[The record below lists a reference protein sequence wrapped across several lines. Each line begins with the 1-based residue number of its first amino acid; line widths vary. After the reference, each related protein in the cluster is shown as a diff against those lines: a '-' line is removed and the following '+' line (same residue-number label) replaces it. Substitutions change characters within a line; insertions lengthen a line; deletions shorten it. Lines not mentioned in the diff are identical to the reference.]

1 MKFGVSV
8 SGTPSADAAAVEE
21 SLRQPETFARLYD
34 RYAADIHR
42 YVTRRLGAE
51 AADDVTS
58 ETFLVAFRA
67 RKRFDASAASARP
80 WLYGIAA
87 NLIGRRRRSEVRM
100 LKAYA
105 RTGSDPVMESWAE
118 HADSRVV
125 AQGMQ
130 QELAGALAGLSAGD
144 RHVLLLVAWADLSY
158 QEVADALGIPLGT
171 VRSRL
176 NRARRKI
183 RTALG
188 AHPALATDAT
198 EVA

>member
-1 MKFGVSV
+1 MLTGP
-8 SGTPSADAAAVEE
+8 PSSDAAAIGQ
-21 SLRQPETFARLYD
+21 SLQQPEVFAHLYD

-42 YVTRRLGAE
+42 YVTRRLGSE
-51 AADDVTS
+51 TADDVTS
-58 ETFLVAFRA
+58 ETFLVAFRT

-87 NLIGRRRRSEVRM
+87 KLISRQQRSEVRM
-100 LKAYA
+100 LRAYA
-105 RTGSDPVMESWAE
+105 RTGCDPVAESWAE
-118 HADSRVV
+118 HVDSRVV

-130 QELAGALAGLSAGD
+130 QKLSGALAGLSAGD
-144 RHVLLLVAWADLSY
+144 RHVLLLVAWAEFSY
-158 QEVADALGIPLGT
+158 QEVADALEIPLGT

-183 RTALG
+183 RTTLG
-188 AHPALATDAT
+188 ADPAIDAM

>member
-1 MKFGVSV
+1 M
-8 SGTPSADAAAVEE
+8 SGPPSADAAAVEE
-21 SLRQPETFARLYD
+21 SLQQPEAFAHLYD

-58 ETFLVAFRA
+58 ETFLVAFRT
-67 RKRFDASAASARP
+67 RRRFHASAASARP

-87 NLIGRRRRSEVRM
+87 KLIGRQRRSELRM
-100 LKAYA
+100 LKAYT
-105 RTGSDPVMESWAE
+105 RTGWDPVMESWAE

-125 AQGMQ
+125 AQGMHR
-130 QELAGALAGLSAGD
+130 ELAGALAGLSAGD
-144 RHVLLLVAWADLSY
+144 RHVLLLVAWAEFSY
-158 QEVADALGIPLGT
+158 QEVADALEIPLGT

-188 AHPALATDAT
+188 ADPALAIDAM

>member
-1 MKFGVSV
+1 MTGP
-8 SGTPSADAAAVEE
+8 PSSDAAAIGQ
-21 SLRQPETFARLYD
+21 SLQQPEVFAHLYD

-42 YVTRRLGAE
+42 YVTRRLGSE

-58 ETFLVAFRA
+58 ETFLVAFRT

-87 NLIGRRRRSEVRM
+87 KLIGRQRRSEVRM
-100 LKAYA
+100 LKAYG
-105 RTGSDPVMESWAE
+105 RTGCDPVAESWAE
-118 HADSRVV
+118 HVDSRVV

-130 QELAGALAGLSAGD
+130 QELSGALAELSAGD
-144 RHVLLLVAWADLSY
+144 RHVLLLVAWADFSY
-158 QEVADALGIPLGT
+158 QEVADALEIPVGT

-188 AHPALATDAT
+188 ADPALAIDAM

>member
-1 MKFGVSV
+1 MTGP
-8 SGTPSADAAAVEE
+8 PSSDAAAIGQ
-21 SLRQPETFARLYD
+21 SFQQPEVFGYLYD

-42 YVTRRLGAE
+42 YVTRRLGPE

-58 ETFLVAFRA
+58 ETFLVAFRT
-67 RKRFDASAASARP
+67 RKRFEASAVSARP

-87 NLIGRRRRSEVRM
+87 KLIGRQRRSEVRM
-100 LKAYA
+100 LKAYT
-105 RTGSDPVMESWAE
+105 RTGCDPVAESWAE
-118 HADSRVV
+118 NVDSRVI

-130 QELAGALAGLSAGD
+130 QELSGALAGLSAGD
-144 RHVLLLVAWADLSY
+144 RHVLLLVAWADFSY
-158 QEVADALGIPLGT
+158 QEVADALEIPLGT

-188 AHPALATDAT
+188 ADPALTIDAM

>member
-1 MKFGVSV
+1 MTGP
-8 SGTPSADAAAVEE
+8 PSSDAAAIGQ
-21 SLRQPETFARLYD
+21 SLQQPEVFAHLYD

-42 YVTRRLGAE
+42 YVTRRLGPE

-58 ETFLVAFRA
+58 ETFLVAFRT
-67 RKRFDASAASARP
+67 RKRFDASAVSARP

-87 NLIGRRRRSEVRM
+87 KLIGRQRRSEVRM

-105 RTGSDPVMESWAE
+105 RTGCDPVAESWAE
-118 HADSRVV
+118 HVDSRVV

-130 QELAGALAGLSAGD
+130 QELSGALAGLSAGD
-144 RHVLLLVAWADLSY
+144 RHVLLLVAWADFSY
-158 QEVADALGIPLGT
+158 QEVADALEIPLGT

-188 AHPALATDAT
+188 ADPALTIDAM

>member
-1 MKFGVSV
+1 MQ
-8 SGTPSADAAAVEE
+8 
-21 SLRQPETFARLYD
+21 QPEAFAHLYD
-34 RYAADIHR
+34 RYAADIHH
-42 YVTRRLGAE
+42 YVTRRLGSE
-51 AADDVTS
+51 VADDVTS
-58 ETFLVAFRA
+58 ETFLVAFRT
-67 RKRFDASAASARP
+67 RKRFDASAVSARP

-87 NLIGRRRRSEVRM
+87 KLIGRQRRSEVRM

-105 RTGSDPVMESWAE
+105 RTGCDPVAESWAE
-118 HADSRVV
+118 HVDSRVV

-130 QELAGALAGLSAGD
+130 KELSGALAGLSAGD
-144 RHVLLLVAWADLSY
+144 RHVLLLVAWADFSY
-158 QEVADALGIPLGT
+158 QEVADALEIPLGT

-188 AHPALATDAT
+188 ADPALAIDAM

>member
-1 MKFGVSV
+1 
-8 SGTPSADAAAVEE
+8 
-21 SLRQPETFARLYD
+21 LQQPEVFAHLYD

-42 YVTRRLGAE
+42 YVTRRLGFE
-51 AADDVTS
+51 VADDVTS
-58 ETFLVAFRA
+58 ETFLVAFRT
-67 RKRFDASAASARP
+67 RKRFDTAAASARP

-87 NLIGRRRRSEVRM
+87 KLIGRQRRSEVRM

-105 RTGSDPVMESWAE
+105 RTGCDPVAESWAE
-118 HADSRVV
+118 HVDSRVV

-130 QELAGALAGLSAGD
+130 QELSGALAGLSAGD
-144 RHVLLLVAWADLSY
+144 RHVLLLVAWADFSY
-158 QEVADALGIPLGT
+158 QEVADALEIPLGT

-188 AHPALATDAT
+188 ADPALATDAM

>member
-1 MKFGVSV
+1 MTGP
-8 SGTPSADAAAVEE
+8 PSPDAAAIGE
-21 SLRQPETFARLYD
+21 SLQHPEAFAHLYD
-34 RYAADIHR
+34 RYAADVHR
-42 YVTRRLGAE
+42 YVTRRLGAQ

-58 ETFLVAFRA
+58 ETFLVAFRT
-67 RKRFDASAASARP
+67 RDRFDSTAVSARP
-80 WLYGIAA
+80 WFYGITAK
-87 NLIGRRRRSEVRM
+87 LISRQRRSEVRM
-100 LKAYA
+100 LRAYA
-105 RTGSDPVMESWAE
+105 RTGCDPVAESWAD

-130 QELAGALAGLSAGD
+130 RELSGALARLSTGD
-144 RHVLLLVAWADLSY
+144 RHVLLLVAWAEFSY

-188 AHPALATDAT
+188 ADPALAVDAS
-198 EVA
+198 EVAGA